1 MGQTDMFKLVQH
13 VIVQDDGELPPI
25 ADCLYTYIMAGNGI
39 FLYAKRDGLEVLI
52 PVSKA
57 PIAGLPPLEPFVN
70 MPRVPAILMHHILQA
85 SEENLPNEI
94 LFWFN
99 FDQERQVWNMD
110 APLQI
115 CRPASVFPVD
125 KSDPLGIKAL
135 IDLHSHAL
143 MKPFFSSTDN
153 RDEQGFRIFAV
164 IGKVNEKPEIRVRVG
179 VYGNYWNM
187 PASVIFELPEE
198 IRDAYYGKGEV
209 DYDETNIEEEKFSE
223 EQIIPEEVPEL
234 DIFLLD
240 ETTRVE

>member
-13 VIVQDDGELPPI
+13 LIVQDDGKLPPI
-25 ADCLYTYIMAGNGI
+25 PNCLYAYIMAGNGV
-39 FLYAKRDGLEVLI
+39 FLCAKRDDLEVLI
-52 PVSKA
+52 PIASA
-57 PIAGLPPLEPFVN
+57 TIAGLPPLEPFVN
-70 MPRVPAILMHHILQA
+70 MPRVPAIWMNHVLQA
-85 SEENLPNEI
+85 SKENLPNET

-99 FDQERQVWNMD
+99 FDHYRQVWNVD

-143 MKPFFSSTDN
+143 LDPFFSPTDN

-164 IGKVNEKPEIRVRVG
+164 IGRLNERPLILVRVG
-179 VYGNYWNM
+179 VYGNYWNI
-187 PASVIFELPEE
+187 PASMIFELPGE

-209 DYDETNIEEEKFSE
+209 IYDETSIEEEDLE
-223 EQIIPEEVPEL
+223 IIAEAEVTEL
-234 DIFLLD
+234 DILLED
-240 ETTRVE
+240 TARAK